1 MKDLFSHLIVEFFKV
16 NSVSKRSFR
25 KGTEPVLYHSIGTN
39 QQNGPNSTV
48 RSNASAPQYTPIT
61 NVFNAVGKHDEGN
74 EESAKGRE
82 LVSTVDG
89 EKMKG
94 ILVPVLEDED
104 KKVKEMAQEIIR
116 DFYGI
121 TAEVDIWL
129 ALQRFD
135 SFLQSRKT
143 EGNRPSHSANSQKTF
158 KREVSKWRCAK
169 RVRRRI
175 IECIQECQ
183 ASTSDLWNDML
194 MMYAVSILRWD
205 YSDLSELLQGKK
217 VFDEKKIQ
225 PIVVRI
231 HKLFRYERQIGE
243 GESAREV

>member
-94 ILVPVLEDED
+94 IL
-104 KKVKEMAQEIIR
+104 AQEIIR

-158 KREVSKWRCAK
+158 KREVSKWRCAR

-205 YSDLSELLQGKK
+205 YPDLSELLQGKK

-243 GESAREV
+243 GESAMEV